1 MWLLFLYLFFSSI
14 HHVHLLLSS
23 TSNFMTEYF
32 PYMIRSANVL
42 EGAHVQ
48 WEIELLGF
56 EIPKVIYKISSFLFF
71 LFFFFWGG
79 GGGLKKWD
87 IFLKKKKCTWF
98 KICLKWL
105 SLLHIFWD
113 GCGTVEVLLLTT
125 RLVFTYGCEL
135 VEWSFGYP
143 KYESIWFYFL
153 LPQKVVQI
161 RGRTKTKQAREY
173 YNQYGW

>member
-1 MWLLFLYLFFSSI
+1 MGNWTSWFWDTKDNLQNILFFI
-14 HHVHLLLSS
+14 
-23 TSNFMTEYF
+23 
-32 PYMIRSANVL
+32 
-42 EGAHVQ
+42 
-48 WEIELLGF
+48 
-56 EIPKVIYKISSFLFF
+56 
-71 LFFFFWGG
+71 LFFFGMR
-79 GGGLKKWD
+79 GGLWGVKKVRYLP
-87 IFLKKKKCTWF
+87 LKKKKKSTWF

-143 KYESIWFYFL
+143 KYESIWFFFL
-153 LPQKVVQI
+153 LPQKVVHI

-173 YNQYGW
+173 YNQYG